1 MIIIQAE
8 RRSHTIAREQL
19 LDTVFG
25 ASRFAKSSER
35 LREGRMPADGLAF
48 VALDRSRIV
57 GTVRLWAVTAGR
69 GRPCLMLGPL
79 AVAADARNR
88 GIGGALIQ
96 HALHEAKRLGHR
108 AVLLV
113 GNRAYYSRFGF
124 SAEKTDALWLPGPH
138 DRHRLLACELVPG
151 ALDGARGLIAASRP
165 PHPYSE
171 RMSVACRQLAL
182 TAGIT
187 A

>member
-1 MIIIQAE
+1 MITIQAE

-35 LREGRMPADGLAF
+35 LREGRMPADGFAF
-48 VALDRSRIV
+48 VALGRSRIV

-79 AVAADARNR
+79 AVVADARNR
-88 GIGGALIQ
+88 GIGGALML
-96 HALHEAKRLGHR
+96 HALDQAKRLGHR

-113 GNRAYYSRFGF
+113 GDAAYYRRFGF
-124 SAEKTDALWLPGPH
+124 SADKTGALWLTGPH
-138 DRHRLLACELVPG
+138 DPHRLLACELVPG
-151 ALDGARGLIAASRP
+151 SLDGARGLIAASRP
-165 PHPYSE
+165 PHPFSK
-171 RMSVACRQLAL
+171 RMSVARRQLAIMQP
-182 TAGIT
+182 A
-187 A
+187 

>member
-1 MIIIQAE
+1 MITIQAE

-48 VALDRSRIV
+48 VALGRSRIV

-79 AVAADARNR
+79 AVVADARNR
-88 GIGGALIQ
+88 GIGGALML
-96 HALHEAKRLGHR
+96 HALDQATRLGHR

-113 GNRAYYSRFGF
+113 GDAAYYRRFGF
-124 SAEKTDALWLPGPH
+124 SADKTGALWLTGPH
-138 DRHRLLACELVPG
+138 DPHRLLACELVPG
-151 ALDGARGLIAASRP
+151 SLDGARGLIAASRP
-165 PHPYSE
+165 PHPFSK
-171 RMSVACRQLAL
+171 RMSVARRQLAIMQP
-182 TAGIT
+182 A
-187 A
+187 

>member
-1 MIIIQAE
+1 MITIQPE
-8 RRSHTIAREQL
+8 RRSHTVAREQL

-35 LREGRMPADGLAF
+35 LREGRMPVEGLAF
-48 VALDRSRIV
+48 VATDRSRVV
-57 GTVRLWAVTAGR
+57 GTLRLWAVTAGR

-79 AVAADARNR
+79 AVATDARNR
-88 GIGGALIQ
+88 GIGCALIQ

-113 GNRAYYSRFGF
+113 GDLAYYSRFGF
-124 SAEKTDALWLPGPH
+124 SAEKTGALWLPGPH
-138 DRHRLLACELVPG
+138 DRDRLLACELVPG

-165 PHPYSE
+165 PHPCSN
-171 RMSVACRQLAL
+171 RMSVARRQPAIMQP
-182 TAGIT
+182 A
-187 A
+187 